1 MAIACERRIS
11 SVVVALLLSSLSL
24 GDARAQAAPETKSIF
39 DSPPARD
46 KPAMTAADQ
55 LKLKKDLTAVRDRRG
70 PHTKTKA
77 PKAPPARP
85 AKP

>member
-1 MAIACERRIS
+1 MAVAYERRIS
-11 SVVVALLLSSLSL
+11 SVAAALLLSSLSL

-46 KPAMTAADQ
+46 KPAMTSADQ
-55 LKLKKDLTAVRDRRG
+55 LKLKKDLTAARDRRQ
-70 PHTKTKA
+70 PNTKA
-77 PKAPPARP
+77 KPPKAPPARP

>member
-1 MAIACERRIS
+1 MRAMACKRRIS

-24 GDARAQAAPETKSIF
+24 GDAAAQQGIF
-39 DSPPARD
+39 DSPAKRD
-46 KPAMTAADQ
+46 EPAMTPADQ
-55 LKLKKDLTAVRDRRG
+55 LKLKQNLTAARDRQ
-70 PHTKTKA
+70 PNTKTKA